1 MRTPSN
7 ALLLGIVTVASIAGG
22 VTLAALNRA
31 VPDYLPT
38 LATVSLGALAGVALP
53 GPTPAPS
60 PAPLPTSFPSLETVA
75 TQQVAQAL
83 SAHLSAH
90 EAATGTI
97 TPTDPPPSV

>member
-53 GPTPAPS
+53 GPTPVPTA
-60 PAPLPTSFPSLETVA
+60 LPPGVGAYTPPTFVTNEAL
-75 TQQVAQAL
+75 QAL
-83 SAHLSAH
+83 GAHLSAH
-90 EAATGTI
+90 EAATGTVA
-97 TPTDPPPSV
+97 PTDPPPSV